1 MNNKDSGKK
10 EERFE
15 LGAFSYA
22 DKVMADDAE
31 RELKRIQKLE
41 QQIDYSKPKVVHLLY
56 DKMINASSLR
66 TPEGL
71 IYMYEMYGFLR
82 EHSTELDHELRGIP
96 VEMFSGIT
104 RTREAEGGDDLK
116 LTEENFNKLK
126 RRLKREKQESKSK
139 ILSHRIVIAFL
150 AAAIV
155 VMFIIAFKSD
165 TPNILNYETA
175 LQNKYAAWDA
185 ELTQREA
192 ELRARTVEMQDEQ

>member
-71 IYMYEMYGFLR
+71 IYMSEMYGFLR

-192 ELRARTVEMQDEQ
+192 ELRARTVEMQDEE

>member
-96 VEMFSGIT
+96 VEIFSGIT

>member
-71 IYMYEMYGFLR
+71 IYMSEMYGFLR

-126 RRLKREKQESKSK
+126 RSLKRERQESKSK

>member
-1 MNNKDSGKK
+1 MKNKESGKK

-41 QQIDYSKPKVVHLLY
+41 QQIDYDKPRVVHLLY
-56 DKMINASSLR
+56 DKMINASSLH

-71 IYMYEMYGFLR
+71 IYMYQMYGFLR
-82 EHSTELDHELRGIP
+82 EHSTELDHELKGIP

-104 RTREAEGGDDLK
+104 RTRETENVTDMK
-116 LTEENFNKLK
+116 LTEENFNKL
-126 RRLKREKQESKSK
+126 RRSLKRERLESRNR
-139 ILSHRIVIAFL
+139 ILSHRIVIGFL

-155 VMFIIAFKSD
+155 VMFLIAFKSD

-185 ELTQREA
+185 ELTEREA
-192 ELRARTVEMQDEQ
+192 KLREKSAEIQAQ

>member
-71 IYMYEMYGFLR
+71 IYMSEMYGFLR

-155 VMFIIAFKSD
+155 VMFLIAFKSD

>member
-71 IYMYEMYGFLR
+71 IYMSEMYGFLR

>member
-71 IYMYEMYGFLR
+71 IYMSEMYGFLR

-126 RRLKREKQESKSK
+126 RSLKREKQESKSK

>member
-1 MNNKDSGKK
+1 MKNKDSGKK

-15 LGAFSYA
+15 FGAFSYV
-22 DKVMADDAE
+22 DKVVADDAE

-56 DKMINASSLR
+56 DKIINASSLH

-71 IYMYEMYGFLR
+71 IYMSGMYGYLK
-82 EHSTELDHELRGIP
+82 ENSTALDHELKGIP

-104 RTREAEGGDDLK
+104 KTRETENVNDLK

-126 RRLKREKQESKSK
+126 RSLKKEKQESKNK

-155 VMFIIAFKSD
+155 AMFIIAFKSD

-185 ELTQREA
+185 ELTEREA
-192 ELRARTVEMQDEQ
+192 ELRAKSAEMQAE

>member
-71 IYMYEMYGFLR
+71 IYMSEMYGFLR
-82 EHSTELDHELRGIP
+82 EHSTELDH
-96 VEMFSGIT
+96 
-104 RTREAEGGDDLK
+104 A
-116 LTEENFNKLK
+116 
-126 RRLKREKQESKSK
+126 
-139 ILSHRIVIAFL
+139 
-150 AAAIV
+150 
-155 VMFIIAFKSD
+155 
-165 TPNILNYETA
+165 
-175 LQNKYAAWDA
+175 
-185 ELTQREA
+185 
-192 ELRARTVEMQDEQ
+192 

>member
-1 MNNKDSGKK
+1 MKNKDSEKK

-22 DKVMADDAE
+22 DKVIADDAE

-56 DKMINASSLR
+56 DKIINSSSLR

-71 IYMYEMYGFLR
+71 IYMSEMYGFLKA
-82 EHSTELDHELRGIP
+82 HSTELDHELRGIP

-104 RTREAEGGDDLK
+104 KTRETEAVNDQQ
-116 LTEENFNKLK
+116 LTEENFNKL
-126 RRLKREKQESKSK
+126 RRSLKKEKQESKNK
-139 ILSHRIVIAFL
+139 ILSHRIVIGFL

-185 ELTQREA
+185 ELTEREA
-192 ELRARTVEMQDEQ
+192 ELRERAAEMQAQ

>member
-1 MNNKDSGKK
+1 MKNKESEKK

-41 QQIDYSKPKVVHLLY
+41 QQIDYDKPRVVHLLY

-71 IYMYEMYGFLR
+71 IYMSQMYGFLR
-82 EHSTELDHELRGIP
+82 EHSTELDHELKGIP

-104 RTREAEGGDDLK
+104 RTRETENVTDMK

-126 RRLKREKQESKSK
+126 RSLKRERQESRNR
-139 ILSHRIVIAFL
+139 ILSHRIVIGFL

-155 VMFIIAFKSD
+155 VMFLIAFKSD

-185 ELTQREA
+185 ELTEREA
-192 ELRARTVEMQDEQ
+192 KLREKSAEIQAQ

>member
-41 QQIDYSKPKVVHLLY
+41 QQIDYDKPRVVHLLY

-71 IYMYEMYGFLR
+71 IYMSQMYGFLR
-82 EHSTELDHELRGIP
+82 EHSTELDHELKGIP

-104 RTREAEGGDDLK
+104 RTRETENVTDMK

-126 RRLKREKQESKSK
+126 RSLKRERQESRNR
-139 ILSHRIVIAFL
+139 ILSHRIVIGFL

-155 VMFIIAFKSD
+155 VMFLIAFKSD

-185 ELTQREA
+185 ELTEREA
-192 ELRARTVEMQDEQ
+192 KLREKSAEIQAQ

>member
-1 MNNKDSGKK
+1 MKNKDSEKK
-10 EERFE
+10 ERFE
-15 LGAFSYA
+15 FGAFSYA
-22 DKVMADDAE
+22 DKVVADDAE

-71 IYMYEMYGFLR
+71 VYMYEMYGFLKDR
-82 EHSTELDHELRGIP
+82 STELDHELKGIP
-96 VEMFSGIT
+96 VEMFTGIT
-104 RTREAEGGDDLK
+104 RTRENENDGVNDLK
-116 LTEENFNKLK
+116 LTEENFNKL
-126 RRLKREKQESKSK
+126 RRSLRREKQESRNK

-185 ELTQREA
+185 ELTEREA
-192 ELRARTVEMQDEQ
+192 ALREKTAEIQAQ